1 MKKIVLLFSIS
12 AIFITSTMYGQ
23 ELNAGFTVTEEWRR
37 PRDSIARLSAD
48 PMTIERQ
55 RWASGYYHNLNNIPK
70 NRYNFNFNVQGNNS
84 GDCTVYRSG
93 GIQYVVEP
101 ERTSSHSNYYA
112 QQKLKNAQRDAAR
125 AAFNEERRRRM
136 EEAAR
141 IAAIKKQME
150 DARKRKLY
158 KENYIA
164 ATQADID
171 KTNAIADAK
180 ATIGRQAVLDR
191 TSELWSQRYYKQE
204 YVPVS
209 PEQKS
214 PVDLS
219 SIVSSDFKDRKVIP
233 LLSVGASNYYDYQN
247 NIDLI
252 IRNAAQRHL
261 KHVPHDGN
269 DKNSYDV
276 YETDD
281 VKEQSLPQ
289 YMYSKYI
296 TENIMNVE
304 DWWYRNN
311 MSERVEKV
319 KNFLGEAVT
328 DPLGTVKNVR
338 ESTKEFLKEN
348 ITLENIAKYSVPDRY
363 ENVYNTGEATIK
375 IVWNTL
381 GEKDGAKR
389 TFDAVYYSDMQY
401 VKEKEEYIVQQV
413 NNLELKTV
421 GIENGDKITEAALL
435 HNKPKTEQNE
445 WLKNYLTNKATE
457 PSNYVKREATGKIKE
472 IVKKEIDP
480 KGTIF

>member
-112 QQKLKNAQRDAAR
+112 QQKLKKAQRDAAR

-209 PEQKS
+209 PELKS
-214 PVDLS
+214 SVDLS
-219 SIVSSDFKDRKVIP
+219 SIVSSEFKDRNVID
-233 LLSVGASNYYDYQN
+233 LLGVGTSNYYDYQSQM
-247 NIDLI
+247 DAI
-252 IRNAAQRHL
+252 IRNAAKQQL
-261 KHVPHDGN
+261 KHVQHDGS
-269 DKNSYDV
+269 DKNSYDM

-281 VKEQSLPQ
+281 VKDQNLAQ

-304 DWWYRNN
+304 DWWDRNN
-311 MSERVEKV
+311 MSERLENV

-328 DPLGTVKNVR
+328 DPLGTFGNVR
-338 ESTKEFLKEN
+338 ESTKELLKEN
-348 ITLENIAKYSVPDRY
+348 FTLENIAEYSVPERY
-363 ENVYNTGEATIK
+363 KNLEK
-375 IVWNTL
+375 IVQF
-381 GEKDGAKR
+381 EKKTAVNIFGKDSAKQIV
-389 TFDAVYYSDMQY
+389 DALDKGNVQWDEANFEKNHRNLSDMFIYGSGKVVEAVHLYNKSEEQQKKWIKDSTQELL
-401 VKEKEEYIVQQV
+401 KEKTKEEI
-413 NNLELKTV
+413 K
-421 GIENGDKITEAALL
+421 GIIN
-435 HNKPKTEQNE
+435 
-445 WLKNYLTNKATE
+445 
-457 PSNYVKREATGKIKE
+457 
-472 IVKKEIDP
+472 
-480 KGTIF
+480 

>member
-112 QQKLKNAQRDAAR
+112 QQKLKKAQRDAAR

-209 PEQKS
+209 PELKS
-214 PVDLS
+214 SVDLS
-219 SIVSSDFKDRKVIP
+219 SIVSSEFKDRNVID
-233 LLSVGASNYYDYQN
+233 LLGVGTSNYYDYQSQM
-247 NIDLI
+247 DAI
-252 IRNAAQRHL
+252 IRNAAKQQL
-261 KHVPHDGN
+261 KHVQHDGS
-269 DKNSYDV
+269 DKNSYDM

-281 VKEQSLPQ
+281 VKDQNLAQ

-304 DWWYRNN
+304 DWWDRNN
-311 MSERVEKV
+311 MSERLENV

-328 DPLGTVKNVR
+328 DPLGTFGNVR
-338 ESTKEFLKEN
+338 ESTKELLKEN
-348 ITLENIAKYSVPDRY
+348 FTLENIAEYSVPERY
-363 ENVYNTGEATIK
+363 KNLEK
-375 IVWNTL
+375 IVQF
-381 GEKDGAKR
+381 EKKTAVNIFGKDSAKQIV
-389 TFDAVYYSDMQY
+389 DALDKGNVQWDEANFEKNHRNLSDMFIDGSGKVVEAVHLYNKSEEQQKKWIKDSTQELL
-401 VKEKEEYIVQQV
+401 KEKTKEEI
-413 NNLELKTV
+413 K
-421 GIENGDKITEAALL
+421 GIIN
-435 HNKPKTEQNE
+435 
-445 WLKNYLTNKATE
+445 
-457 PSNYVKREATGKIKE
+457 
-472 IVKKEIDP
+472 
-480 KGTIF
+480 